1 MVSVK
6 VKRTQKIK
14 LPTSALS
21 GPTKVKVGFP
31 SGLTDGDV
39 INRAIW
45 NHYGTSRGIPS
56 RPFLTNAMR
65 SNRRK
70 YLDAMKTSA
79 SKILTGQIT
88 LTQFLN
94 KLGALAQGD
103 VQMEITNLRFPP
115 NAPSTIKAKGSSNP
129 LIDTGEMRS
138 AVTWKVVR

>member
-1 MVSVK
+1 M
-6 VKRTQKIK
+6 
-14 LPTSALS
+14 
-21 GPTKVKVGFP
+21 KVGFP

-70 YLDAMKTSA
+70 YLEAMRNSA
-79 SKILTGQIT
+79 SKILTGELT
-88 LTQFLN
+88 LNQFLN